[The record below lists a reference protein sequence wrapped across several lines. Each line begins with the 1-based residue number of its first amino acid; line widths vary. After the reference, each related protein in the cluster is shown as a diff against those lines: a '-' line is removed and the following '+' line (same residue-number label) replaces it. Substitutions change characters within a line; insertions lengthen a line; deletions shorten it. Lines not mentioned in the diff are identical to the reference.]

1 MDGATA
7 ERALIF
13 KRRETP
19 PFLDRA
25 REFVY
30 PRRGWRRATSYL
42 GHRIRRIPDTPHRI
56 ALGFAIG
63 AFVSFSPLFG
73 VHLLYAVALA
83 WVLRANVLAS
93 LIGTLVGNPLTFP
106 IIAPLA
112 LSLGRLMLGHRAQG
126 GDFGAISHAFAQA
139 GEGIRDGVL
148 SLFGRAAPDW
158 GKLAAFFDEL
168 LLPYFIG
175 GLPPGLAVGILCYGI
190 LRPLVAAYQ
199 AARRAR
205 LTERAR
211 LRAAELAQA
220 HRAGTRP
227 SDSGAAAPV
236 PYAPP
241 SATQGETP

>member
-1 MDGATA
+1 M
-7 ERALIF
+7 IF
-13 KRRETP
+13 KRRDIP

-30 PRRGWRRATSYL
+30 PRRGWRRAVSYL
-42 GHRIRRIPDTPHRI
+42 GHRVRRIPDTPHRI
-56 ALGFAIG
+56 ALGFAAG

-73 VHLLYAVALA
+73 LHLFYAAALA
-83 WVLRANVLAS
+83 WALRANIVAS
-93 LIGTLVGNPLTFP
+93 LIGTFVGNPLTFP

-112 LSLGRLMLGHRAQG
+112 LSLGRTMLGHRAKG
-126 GDFGAISHAFAQA
+126 GDFGSISHAFAQA

-158 GKLAAFFDEL
+158 GKLGVFFDDL

-175 GLPPGLAVGILCYGI
+175 GLLPGLGAAVLCYLI

-199 AARRAR
+199 GARRAR

-211 LRAAELAQA
+211 LRAAELAEA
-220 HRAGTRP
+220 HRAGSRLSDTGVVAPEPYTRP
-227 SDSGAAAPV
+227 P
-236 PYAPP
+236 
-241 SATQGETP
+241 ATRGETP